1 MQVER
6 RRNLINA
13 AKKKKKGGG
22 EKLKLCCFARVQ
34 KFPKKCRQ
42 EWLVLVRGGTRWDL
56 LGQNLHLLTDP
67 RGPSPKP
74 PGRAQALIKLTR
86 DCLVNICL
94 PPWPPGATE
103 ENSALSTG
111 TLRGTGVWAKPKLL
125 RRKKKKYCE
134 PQSRRPGG
142 ASVRSNAACGL
153 QRRSA
158 LHGLKAAAS

>member
-1 MQVER
+1 MQVEQ

-13 AKKKKKGGG
+13 ANKKKREKK
-22 EKLKLCCFARVQ
+22 KLKLCRFCTCAKIPQ
-34 KFPKKCRQ
+34 KCRQ
-42 EWLVLVRGGTRWDL
+42 EWWVLVRAGTRWDL
-56 LGQNLHLLTDP
+56 LGQNLHLLMDP

-74 PGRAQALIKLTR
+74 PGREQALIKLTR

-103 ENSALSTG
+103 ENSALSTR
-111 TLRGTGVWAKPKLL
+111 TLKLL
-125 RRKKKKYCE
+125 REKKRYCE
-134 PQSRRPGG
+134 PQRRRPGG
-142 ASVRSNAACGL
+142 PSVCSNAACGL